1 MVYTFDNDTVSD
13 LHKDAY
19 GFRPGAGWWAQWQA
33 MDDAGRQAE
42 WDRLINA
49 SEESVELERQ
59 AEAAAMGRWDAHIA
73 QLMADNGV
81 DRATALRWDMQAMNA
96 NGDEGYYCF
105 LWGIG
110 YANEVAIRKDLG
122 ATLALAA

>member
-1 MVYTFDNDTVSD
+1 
-13 LHKDAY
+13 
-19 GFRPGAGWWAQWQA
+19 
-33 MDDAGRQAE
+33 
-42 WDRLINA
+42 
-49 SEESVELERQ
+49 
-59 AEAAAMGRWDAHIA
+59 
-73 QLMADNGV
+73 
-81 DRATALRWDMQAMNA
+81 MQAMNA